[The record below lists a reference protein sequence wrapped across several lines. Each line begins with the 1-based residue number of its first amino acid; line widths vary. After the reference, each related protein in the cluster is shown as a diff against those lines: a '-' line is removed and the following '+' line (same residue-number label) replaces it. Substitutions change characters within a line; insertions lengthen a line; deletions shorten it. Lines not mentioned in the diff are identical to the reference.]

1 MRLRGIR
8 PRRKLRCPPQAPRPS
23 PSSRLERVPLSRSG
37 VVVTRFV
44 VDYHGAFHMGK
55 SNLEFARHLRRRMT
69 PAEKVLWSRVRNR
82 RLGGYKIRRQAIVSG
97 YFPDF
102 YCPECKLIIEVDG
115 EIHRYKDVALGAGE
129 LSTQCNISAW
139 TPSAAPLAHYT

>member
-1 MRLRGIR
+1 
-8 PRRKLRCPPQAPRPS
+8 
-23 PSSRLERVPLSRSG
+23 
-37 VVVTRFV
+37 
-44 VDYHGAFHMGK
+44 MGK

-82 RLGGYKIRRQAIVSG
+82 RLGGYKIRRQAIVLG

-115 EIHRYKDVALGAGE
+115 EVHLNAEVAHRDAHREAILRANGYNIIRFTNPQVLLHTDTTCQLLLHHLGTLSASGE
-129 LSTQCNISAW
+129 GRGEV
-139 TPSAAPLAHYT
+139 